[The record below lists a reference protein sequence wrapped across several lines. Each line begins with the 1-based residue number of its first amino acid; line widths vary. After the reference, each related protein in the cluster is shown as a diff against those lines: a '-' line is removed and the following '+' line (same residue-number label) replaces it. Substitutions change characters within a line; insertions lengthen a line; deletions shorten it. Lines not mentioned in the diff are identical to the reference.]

1 MEYTIFK
8 ICYHNFSKPQR
19 DPSTYVNK
27 EDKLQY
33 INYKLN
39 YINKVIQ
46 LFFSQ
51 RTINNDQQQ
60 VSRKKL
66 IFG

>member
-8 ICYHNFSKPQR
+8 ICYHNFSKPPR
-19 DPSTYVNK
+19 DPSTLVNK

-46 LFFSQ
+46 PFFSQ